1 MSETES
7 DAAAQARSSSMPRT
21 AGVLLIGNELLS
33 GRTRDANL
41 PYLAEWL
48 NRRGI
53 QVTEARIVPD
63 EEAVI
68 VAALNEMRRRH
79 DYIFTTGGIGPTHDD
94 ITADCIAKAFGVG
107 IDHHPEA
114 VAVLERHYP
123 PGEFTEARRRM
134 ARIPLGATLI
144 DNPVSKAPGFQI
156 ENVFVLAGIPAVMQA
171 MLESLGH
178 RLVGGAPLESVTVS
192 VFAPE
197 SRIADGLRQLQAEMP
212 DILFGS
218 YPFYGAARYGTSL
231 VMRARDRARLEQ
243 AADRVRALIRQ
254 LGAEPVE
261 GDPRTDARQDGAA
274 DHG

>member
-1 MSETES
+1 MSETRS
-7 DAAAQARSSSMPRT
+7 DAEAQARSASGPKT

-41 PYLAEWL
+41 PYLAQWL

-53 QVTEARIVPD
+53 EVTEARIVPD

-68 VAALNEMRRRH
+68 VAAVNEMRRRH
-79 DYIFTTGGIGPTHDD
+79 DHVFTTGGIGPTHDD

-114 VAVLERHYP
+114 VAALERHYP

-134 ARIPLGATLI
+134 ARIPHGATLI
-144 DNPVSKAPGFQI
+144 DNPVSRAPGFQI
-156 ENVFVLAGIPAVMQA
+156 GNVFVLAGIPAVMQA

-197 SRIADGLRQLQAEMP
+197 SRIADGLRRLQTEMP
-212 DILFGS
+212 DVLFGS

-231 VMRARDRARLEQ
+231 VMRARDRDRLEQ
-243 AADRVRALIRQ
+243 AADRVRELIRG
-254 LGAEPVE
+254 LGAEPIE
-261 GDPRTDARQDGAA
+261 GDPRMDERQTGPSDRG
-274 DHG
+274 